1 MVTTRGEVA
10 PRQYPKKG
18 IEAVCNRG
26 GTSPQ
31 AAEPALFVASSNF
44 GVPLLLYTILSRT
57 DFRRFDLLIFLAN
70 ETCHATLRGDPE
82 TGCAPVSRRVL

>member
-18 IEAVCNRG
+18 IETFCNR
-26 GTSPQ
+26 
-31 AAEPALFVASSNF
+31 EALPRKRLNQRCSVASSNF